1 MGWCPAPSAWINKS
15 SLPSV
20 ESMTN
25 PGEIYWETL
34 LKRDKILIGILSKAA
49 ILGDCAV
56 VLKGRGLVMLAQFN
70 NSWSRG
76 LLQLKIRYHC
86 FYPRCI
92 KKDVVMFLSVYVLKI
107 KTSQKRL
114 LTKAFH
120 WTVPLHQTGLH
131 RQTVISPVWR
141 GISCPGTT
149 RFRSQ
154 SFCWSV
160 WG

>member
-1 MGWCPAPSAWINKS
+1 MGWRPAPSAWINKS
-15 SLPSV
+15 SLPPV

-49 ILGDCAV
+49 ILRDCAV
-56 VLKGRGLVMLAQFN
+56 VLKGRGLVMFVQFN

-76 LLQLKIRYHC
+76 LLQLKIWSIA
-86 FYPRCI
+86 FIP
-92 KKDVVMFLSVYVLKI
+92 VVLRRMSSCSHRLCTENQEFT
-107 KTSQKRL
+107 KTSV
-114 LTKAFH
+114 TKAFH
-120 WTVPLHQTGLH
+120 WTVSLHQTWLH
-131 RQTVISPVWR
+131 GHTVISPVWR